1 MRRTKEEAEQ
11 TKEEI
16 FHAGIKVFAQKG
28 YTAGTLADVAREA
41 GVTRGAIYW
50 HFRNKE
56 AFFQEVLDRL
66 NRIYDDLVG
75 AVTST
80 SAPPHEAIAEV
91 FTTIIRR
98 FIADEEFRAMQELVA
113 RTVFNHAE
121 TFCGERPIDR
131 GEQSAVRL
139 LGEAIRRRQ
148 IYDGWTP
155 EIALTAVSSYV
166 AGVFMAIMDRGLEPS
181 EAEIRQLAGFL
192 TRGLAPTEG
201 IDTQHETRHATH
213 A

>member
-1 MRRTKEEAEQ
+1 
-11 TKEEI
+11 
-16 FHAGIKVFAQKG
+16 
-28 YTAGTLADVAREA
+28 
-41 GVTRGAIYW
+41 
-50 HFRNKE
+50 
-56 AFFQEVLDRL
+56 
-66 NRIYDDLVG
+66 
-75 AVTST
+75 
-80 SAPPHEAIAEV
+80 
-91 FTTIIRR
+91 
-98 FIADEEFRAMQELVA
+98 MQELVA